1 MIIFDA
7 NNAKSFEDIDDWIT
21 QLRDLNDSAK
31 LIIIANKN
39 DLEWSTLKEDAL
51 EKAKEYNAKYIEVS
65 VLKDLYIE
73 PAAKKNNQ
81 MLEKKKKN
89 IYSKAIN
96 IYFFSSLIVPKNSRA
111 EKINS

>member
-51 EKAKEYNAKYIEVS
+51 EKAK
-65 VLKDLYIE
+65 
-73 PAAKKNNQ
+73 
-81 MLEKKKKN
+81 N

-96 IYFFSSLIVPKNSRA
+96 IHFFNSLIVPKNSRA